1 MLEEEKEGHSSW
13 NQVGK
18 GDVSGGQIA
27 QGLLNHNS
35 KLGFYSN
42 FSRKPL
48 EVFFFFLISPIF
60 FFLTSLLGYNCFT
73 MVC

>member
-1 MLEEEKEGHSSW
+1 MLEKEKEGHSSW
-13 NQVGK
+13 SQVGK
-18 GDVSGGQIA
+18 GDISRGQIA

-48 EVFFFFLISPIF
+48 EVCFFLNFTHCFFFLF
-60 FFLTSLLGYNCFT
+60 
-73 MVC
+73 